1 MTAAPTD
8 LLSFPSG
15 TGITQLEYAHLPQLG
30 HLAMGL
36 ATAACKISV
45 QPQQGPGMADADI
58 LSVIDTLYA
67 AALEP
72 ERWEEALAAVS
83 EAVGAIGTSIVPV
96 GGGSGSM
103 ASRSLFDANV
113 AYQQTWWRHDTPT
126 ARILTRGLKPGAVG
140 TDRLVMDEDEVKRDP
155 FYQEFLRSYGIGSSL
170 AAFTPLASGGMFS
183 IAAQRSFNKDPYQRE
198 DVEVMATLSPHIGRA
213 LSVAMALTEAR
224 RMANNLADAVDRLA
238 WGVILLDADG
248 RVRQVNGTAIG
259 LLGDGFTIIHQR
271 PRASLRGDDA
281 RLQAA
286 IKAALPDSLLPS
298 GGGVLIRRP
307 SGGAPLYAEA
317 VPIRSRP
324 ESIEVLSLGAGGAM
338 LLVRSLEVEA
348 KNVAQHLRTMGLTP
362 AEVRLAEAI
371 GSGATL
377 RAAADAHGIAYETAR
392 THLRSVFAKLGIQ
405 RQADLVA
412 LVTRLSAHAPGR

>member
-1 MTAAPTD
+1 M
-8 LLSFPSG
+8 S
-15 TGITQLEYAHLPQLG
+15 
-30 HLAMGL
+30 
-36 ATAACKISV
+36 
-45 QPQQGPGMADADI
+45 DADI

-83 EAVGAIGTSIVPV
+83 EAVGAIGTSIIPV
-96 GGGSGSM
+96 GGGGGSI
-103 ASRSLFDANV
+103 ASRSLFDANM

-126 ARILTRGLKPGAVG
+126 SRILSRGLKPGAVG

-155 FYQEFLRSYGIGSSL
+155 FYQEFLRTYGIGSSL
-170 AAFTPLASGGMFS
+170 AALTPLGSGGLFS

-198 DVEVMATLSPHIGRA
+198 DVAVMATLSPHIGRA

-224 RMANNLADAVDRLA
+224 RMASDLAEAVERLA

-248 RVRQVNGTAIG
+248 RARQVNATAIG
-259 LLGDGFTIIHQR
+259 LLGDGFAITHQR

-286 IKAALPDSLLPS
+286 IKAALPESLLPM

-307 SGGAPLYAEA
+307 SGGAPLYAEV

-324 ESIEVLSLGAGGAM
+324 DSLEVLSFGAGGAM
-338 LLVRSLEVEA
+338 LLIRSLAGET
-348 KNVAQHLRTMGLTP
+348 KSLAQHLRTLGLTP
-362 AEVRLAEAI
+362 AEARLAEAV

-392 THLRSVFAKLGIQ
+392 THLRAVFAKLGIQ

-412 LVTRLSAHAPGR
+412 LVTRLAANAPGR